1 MIIHGRKDLNVS
13 VEHAYRLEKRLNE
26 LNKRVEAWYFDE
38 YTHYFPPAVNRK
50 IVSDL
55 TTWMKTQ
62 EYVVNIRMNS
72 KCNASTIRRGLRMGM
87 PLELNTMIVTKGNEK
102 RIGENDFILEK
113 KDYRLYPLEI
123 PIEVKKT
130 IDSETTAMALI
141 KKLEWE
147 NNKTTITYQL
157 ISLNSTN

>member
-1 MIIHGRKDLNVS
+1 
-13 VEHAYRLEKRLNE
+13 
-26 LNKRVEAWYFDE
+26 
-38 YTHYFPPAVNRK
+38 
-50 IVSDL
+50 
-55 TTWMKTQ
+55 
-62 EYVVNIRMNS
+62 
-72 KCNASTIRRGLRMGM
+72 M

-102 RIGENDFILEK
+102 RIGENEFVLEK

-147 NNKTTITYQL
+147 NNMTTITYQL
-157 ISLNSTN
+157 ISLHSTN